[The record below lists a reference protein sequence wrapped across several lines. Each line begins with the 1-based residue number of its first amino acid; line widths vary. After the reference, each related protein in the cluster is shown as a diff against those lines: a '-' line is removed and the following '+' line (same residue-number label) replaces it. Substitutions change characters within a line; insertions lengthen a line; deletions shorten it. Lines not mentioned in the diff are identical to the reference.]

1 MSLYEAFGEVK
12 DVRQASGLRHPLQ
25 IFLTMTTLSIMSGY
39 HSLQGIAT
47 FFDSNKE
54 EFIELFKLKHGAPK
68 YTQIRTIL
76 KNMDYDSLCEAFQKW
91 TMYHTPIEEGDW
103 VAGDGK
109 ALASTLTDSQN
120 SKQNYVAMV
129 SLFLQK
135 LEIVLGVERYENACP
150 ETSVGKSGE
159 GASLQDLLIILKD
172 KGVIITL
179 DALHCQKKQL
189 I

>member
-1 MSLYEAFGEVK
+1 MSLFEAFGEVK
-12 DVRQASGLRHPLQ
+12 DIRNASGLRHPLQ

-39 HSLQGIAT
+39 NSLQGIAT

-54 EFIELFKLKHGAPK
+54 DFNELFHLKHGVPK

-76 KNMDYDSLCEAFQKW
+76 KNMDYNSLCEVFQRW
-91 TMYHTPIEEGDW
+91 VIYHTPIEKGDW
-103 VAGDGK
+103 VAGDWK
-109 ALASTLTDSQN
+109 ALASTLTDSQG
-120 SKQNYVAMV
+120 SKQNFVAMV

-135 LEIVLGVERYENACP
+135 LEVVLGTERYEN
-150 ETSVGKSGE
+150 GKSGE
-159 GASLQDLLIILKD
+159 GKALQELLYLLKD

-189 I
+189 TLS

>member
-1 MSLYEAFGEVK
+1 MSLYEIFGEVE
-12 DVRQASGLRHPLQ
+12 DVRQASGLRHTLQ
-25 IFLTMTTLSIMSGY
+25 PFLTMTTLSIMSGY

-54 EFIELFKLKHGAPK
+54 AFIELFKLKHGVPK

-76 KNMDYDSLCEAFQKW
+76 KEIDYDNLCEVFQRW
-91 TMYHTPIEEGDW
+91 TKYHTPIVKGDW
-103 VAGDGK
+103 VSRDGK
-109 ALASTLTDSQN
+109 ALRSTVRDGQN
-120 SKQNYVAMV
+120 TKQNYVAMV
-129 SLFLQK
+129 SLFLHK
-135 LEIVLGVERYENACP
+135 LEVVLGVERYEN
-150 ETSVGKSGE
+150 GKSGE
-159 GASLQDLLIILKD
+159 SASLQELLVILKD